1 MRWSHILN
9 DYNFEIIYR
18 PGSNNKVADALSRQ
32 SQDNKSTLEEA
43 PILPDIIGLNVAEED
58 NEEDWMQFVNDEM
71 IENETS
77 PEVIEINDSDSEEEE
92 KTKPVSIIKKKN
104 RTPIW
109 IPKYVTVAGKRTKEQ
124 ETQLKKE
131 E

>member
-9 DYNFEIIYR
+9 DYNFEIIYQ

-32 SQDNKSTLEEA
+32 SQENQLTLEEA
-43 PILPDIIGLNVAEED
+43 PILQNIIGLNVAEED

-77 PEVIEINDSDSEEEE
+77 PEVIEVSDSDLEEEE
-92 KTKPVSIIKKKN
+92 ELKPLPIIKKKSK
-104 RTPIW
+104 T
-109 IPKYVTVAGKRTKEQ
+109 
-124 ETQLKKE
+124 
-131 E
+131 